1 MTAHRLPLRLKAFLR
16 RSRLAQL
23 ALIVGVWALGDA
35 VSRGLALPVPGG
47 IIGMALMLALL
58 MAHGLGP
65 ASIRRG
71 ANVLLAD
78 MLLFF
83 VPAVMGLLDHAE
95 FIGLLGLKLLAAI
108 LCGTLLVMAGTA
120 LTVETVQRLMARTE
134 LRHDH

>member
-35 VSRGLALPVPGG
+35 LSRGLDLPVPGG

-71 ANVLLAD
+71 ADVLLAD

-83 VPAVMGLLDHAE
+83 VPAVMGLLDHGE

-120 LTVETVQRLMARTE
+120 LTVETVQRLMARAE